1 MSTGFA
7 GVGLSVSHHQ
17 IRQQDEVC
25 NLGEPTDEEDESLG
39 CRSPRYDELLER
51 RMTLREQYGK
61 TAACSPR

>member
-39 CRSPRYDELLER
+39 CRSPRYDELLEISKGMTR
-51 RMTLREQYGK
+51 RE
-61 TAACSPR
+61 SIWNP